1 MIKAW
6 LEWGIKIKWLTLNK
20 GLKFLHCKNSVCQYS
35 SKKVFILYFFF
46 LISNRSIL
54 LKRTLCVHIILFIS
68 YLGSYMIYVASSL
81 KLGERGSV
89 HCVQGCSD
97 MLLSSSLGYC
107 RSVVEIYV
115 DKGFTLGTPWVV
127 KRMLSSS

>member
-1 MIKAW
+1 
-6 LEWGIKIKWLTLNK
+6 
-20 GLKFLHCKNSVCQYS
+20 
-35 SKKVFILYFFF
+35 
-46 LISNRSIL
+46 
-54 LKRTLCVHIILFIS
+54 
-68 YLGSYMIYVASSL
+68 MIYVASSL